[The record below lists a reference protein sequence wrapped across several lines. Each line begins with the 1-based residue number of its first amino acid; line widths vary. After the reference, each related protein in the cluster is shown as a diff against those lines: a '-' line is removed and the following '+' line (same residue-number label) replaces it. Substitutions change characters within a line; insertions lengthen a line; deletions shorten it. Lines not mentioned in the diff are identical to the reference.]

1 LKRNMNITDNNLT
14 RPKIYQ
20 FKLGNAV
27 ITNILDGY
35 IQRNDMH
42 PFIACNVGSEE
53 VEAMADANHLPFPAL
68 EHNFVASLIETQ
80 DNLIAIDPGF
90 GAAAPAPTTGWYMQG
105 LADAGYQPEDVDL
118 VLISHCHPDHI
129 GNLATNGK
137 PVFSNAEIV
146 FGRAEFDYW
155 KRGENI
161 SQMRQPT
168 LKLFNEVALP
178 LAERAR
184 FIEPEELI
192 IPGLTAINS
201 FGHSAGHMAFH
212 LESESRQLLF
222 LNDTTPHYAASFL
235 YPEWHFFMDD
245 DPLKASVSRRR
256 VLEMAASNNLP
267 VAGFHLPFP
276 SLGYVDRFE
285 EGYKFVPAAY
295 QFNLKE
301 T

>member
-1 LKRNMNITDNNLT
+1 LNSNMNLSVKNLV

-20 FKLGNAV
+20 FGLGNAV

-35 IQRNDMH
+35 IHRNDMH
-42 PFIACNVGSEE
+42 PFVASNVTYEE
-53 VEAMADANHLPFPAL
+53 VEAMAHSNHLPFPAM

-80 DNLIAIDPGF
+80 DKLIAIDPGF
-90 GAAAPAPTTGWYMQG
+90 GAAAPAPTTGWYMEG
-105 LADAGYQPEDVDL
+105 LAAAGYNASDVDI

-129 GNLATNGK
+129 GNLAVNGEA
-137 PVFSNAEIV
+137 VFPDAEIV
-146 FGRAEFDYW
+146 FGRSEFDYW

-178 LAERAR
+178 LAKTAR
-184 FIEPEELI
+184 FVEPGELI
-192 IPGLTAINS
+192 IPGLIAIDA

-212 LESESRQLLF
+212 FESASRQLLF

-235 YPEWHFFMDD
+235 NPEWHFFMDD

-256 VLEMAASNNLP
+256 ILEMAANEQIP
-267 VAGFHLPFP
+267 VVGFHLPFP
-276 SLGYVDRFE
+276 SLGYVDRYQN
-285 EGYKFVPAAY
+285 GYKFIPATY
-295 QFNLKE
+295 QFNLDE
-301 T
+301 I